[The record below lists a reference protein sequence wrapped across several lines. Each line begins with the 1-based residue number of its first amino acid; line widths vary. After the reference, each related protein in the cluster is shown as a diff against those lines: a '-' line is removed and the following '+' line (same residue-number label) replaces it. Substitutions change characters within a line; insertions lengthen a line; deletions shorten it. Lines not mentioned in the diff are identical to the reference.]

1 MMNDYRD
8 HALWIEK
15 YRPNIVDDCIL
26 PLRLKTFFNE
36 QLANGELQNLLLIG
50 TPGVGKTTVAK
61 ALCRQLG
68 ADVLFLNASEQG
80 GIEILR
86 TQIRSFASSMGFSDA
101 NHRCVI
107 LDEADYLNPSSTQP
121 ALRGFLEEFARNCRF
136 ILTANFGNR
145 ILDPI
150 KSRCAVV
157 DFTLSKD
164 EKLECIV
171 AFNKRILWILEN
183 ENVSYDKVSVADVIK
198 KFFPDYR
205 KILNELQRSC
215 SQGVLHVGQLSSV
228 SEDIVKE
235 VIGHIKA
242 RRFLDIR
249 KWVIANSDLDFHSL
263 VKMLFDKMLE
273 IGVVAESLPDLILI
287 LGDYDYK
294 RSFVMN
300 PEIHTAGMLTRI
312 MMDIQFKK

>member
-1 MMNDYRD
+1 M
-8 HALWIEK
+8 
-15 YRPNIVDDCIL
+15 
-26 PLRLKTFFNE
+26 
-36 QLANGELQNLLLIG
+36 
-50 TPGVGKTTVAK
+50 
-61 ALCRQLG
+61 
-68 ADVLFLNASEQG
+68 
-80 GIEILR
+80 
-86 TQIRSFASSMGFSDA
+86 
-101 NHRCVI
+101 
-107 LDEADYLNPSSTQP
+107 
-121 ALRGFLEEFARNCRF
+121 
-136 ILTANFGNR
+136 
-145 ILDPI
+145 
-150 KSRCAVV
+150 
-157 DFTLSKD
+157 
-164 EKLECIV
+164 
-171 AFNKRILWILEN
+171 
-183 ENVSYDKVSVADVIK
+183 
-198 KFFPDYR
+198 
-205 KILNELQRSC
+205 
-215 SQGVLHVGQLSSV
+215 GQLSSV